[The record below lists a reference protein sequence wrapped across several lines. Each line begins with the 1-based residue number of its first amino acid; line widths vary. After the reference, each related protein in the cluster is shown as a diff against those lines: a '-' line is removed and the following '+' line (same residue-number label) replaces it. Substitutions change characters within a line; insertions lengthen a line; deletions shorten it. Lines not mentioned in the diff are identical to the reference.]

1 MKHAKRT
8 LALLLACIML
18 VCTFAA
24 CGSAPEEETAAPA
37 EEAAAPEAEASAK
50 KTLTIG
56 IMEQSAGFD
65 PADPQGTSMGLSL
78 VYDTVVRMGPDNTLQ
93 PCLATEWEWLDDT
106 TVVLTI
112 RDGVKFSN
120 GDPLTPEDVLY
131 TFYHFTEG
139 AATYAADTGYDNID
153 FDNCTIDGMKLT
165 IKLYEPDVLF
175 IDRMVG
181 FRWSSV
187 VSQKL
192 AEMTEE
198 EIWASPIG
206 TGPYLCTENVSGSYT
221 SFVRNDNYWG
231 PMPEA
236 EEITIRYYAEE
247 TTMMI
252 DLETGAI
259 DIAVDLSDNN
269 ATRLSTSENGTQLK
283 VVPTGDMIYFSLP
296 SYVEVFDDINV
307 RTAIAHALDVETLTS
322 VAMGN
327 LGKTATSTCP
337 ETTTY
342 YKNVGAHPYDPELAR
357 QLLAEAGYEEGDINL
372 KIVYVQTDVN
382 DRMCGAVQSM
392 LADVG
397 INLEV
402 YGYDFATAISYFMAG
417 DLDISLG
424 EFTDNCFDPALVYE
438 YGSAESSNA
447 TTSIKDEHFN
457 ELIRKGLSVS
467 DEAEREAI
475 YAEVQDYMYELCRW
489 IPVTEKM
496 VAAGLSSRIN
506 ADSYYAFDATCP
518 DLRYITFNG

>member
-1 MKHAKRT
+1 MKNAKRM

-18 VCTFAA
+18 VCTFTA
-24 CGSAPEEETAAPA
+24 CGSTPA
-37 EEAAAPEAEASAK
+37 EEAAATEEAVATEAEASVNK
-50 KTLTIG
+50 SLTIG

-78 VYDTVVRMGPDNTLQ
+78 VYDTVVRMGSDNTLQ
-93 PCLATEWEWLDDT
+93 PCLATDWEWLDDT
-106 TVVLTI
+106 TIVLTI
-112 RDGVKFSN
+112 RDGVQFSN

-153 FDNCTIDGMKLT
+153 FDNCSIDGMKLT

-198 EIWASPIG
+198 ELWASPIG

-231 PMPEA
+231 PLPEA
-236 EEITIRYYAEE
+236 EEITIRYYSEE

-269 ATRLSTSENGTQLK
+269 ATRLSTSDSGTQLMI
-283 VVPTGDMIYFSLP
+283 VPTGDMIYFSLP
-296 SYVEVFDDINV
+296 SYVELFDDINV

-357 QLLAEAGYEEGDINL
+357 QLLAEAGYEEGDITL

-438 YGSAESSNA
+438 YGSAENSNA

-457 ELIRKGLSVS
+457 DLIRQGLSVS
-467 DEAEREAI
+467 DDAEREAI
-475 YAEVQDYMYELCRW
+475 YADVQDYMYELCRW

-518 DLRYITFNG
+518 DLRYITFNE